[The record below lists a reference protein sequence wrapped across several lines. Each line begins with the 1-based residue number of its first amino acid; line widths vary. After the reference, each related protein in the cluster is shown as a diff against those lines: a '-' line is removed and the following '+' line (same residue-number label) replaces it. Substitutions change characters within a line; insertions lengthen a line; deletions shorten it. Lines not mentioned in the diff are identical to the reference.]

1 MHPGRCA
8 GADSAEF
15 IFGELRF
22 LDLVAATG
30 GHRVHPHQRL
40 SRRPTS
46 SNRTPLLAG
55 PASTSA
61 PRFIRPMCC
70 QSGGDRLRR
79 CDQRALGSATCH
91 HGVVRHC
98 RNAGLIGTAVVA
110 ICATQFAPMP
120 TAQAGPCP
128 DAEVVFARGTTE
140 EPGPGPTGQAFID
153 SLRSRVGAKSVGAY
167 AVDYPAT
174 TDFPTAVVGIADAR
188 THILATAANC
198 PQTKMVLGGFS
209 QGAAV
214 MGFVTAD
221 VVPDGVSVSD
231 VPPPMPPDIADHIA
245 AIALFGKPSPRFMH
259 AINDPSIAIG
269 TEYVSKTI
277 DLCVDNDLVCDP
289 HGTSFAAHN
298 QYTDSGMVDQGAVF
312 VSNLLQAKWAAD
324 VPVPSPSTTRPLLT
338 PSAPSP
344 LSAPVGPV
352 GPSGLLAGDAAHPAA
367 HLPSGPMTPPGP
379 ATPTNLPPPV
389 GPLA

>member
-1 MHPGRCA
+1 MLPIG
-8 GADSAEF
+8 
-15 IFGELRF
+15 
-22 LDLVAATG
+22 
-30 GHRVHPHQRL
+30 
-40 SRRPTS
+40 RRP
-46 SNRTPLLAG
+46 
-55 PASTSA
+55 PASVRST
-61 PRFIRPMCC
+61 
-70 QSGGDRLRR
+70 
-79 CDQRALGSATCH
+79 RARVATCH
-91 HGVVRHC
+91 HGAVRH
-98 RNAGLIGTAVVA
+98 RRIAGMIGLPWWRFGRRRSRQRRPRRQDPAQTPRWYSPAVPPKSRV
-110 ICATQFAPMP
+110 
-120 TAQAGPCP
+120 
-128 DAEVVFARGTTE
+128 R
-140 EPGPGPTGQAFID
+140 PTGAAR
-153 SLRSRVGAKSVGAY
+153 SSTRCALESARSRSGCTRS
-167 AVDYPAT
+167 T
-174 TDFPTAVVGIADAR
+174 TPPPPTSPPPSIGIADAR

-198 PQTKMVLGGFS
+198 PHTKMVLGGFS

-367 HLPSGPMTPPGP
+367 HLPSGPITPPGP
-379 ATPTNLPPPV
+379 ATPTSLPPPV